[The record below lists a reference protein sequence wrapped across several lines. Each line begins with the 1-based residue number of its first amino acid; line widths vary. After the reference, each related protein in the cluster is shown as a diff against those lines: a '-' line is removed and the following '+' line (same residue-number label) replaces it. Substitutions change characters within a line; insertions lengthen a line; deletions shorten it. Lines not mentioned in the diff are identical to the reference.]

1 MLECDLSCKRR
12 RRIDALLCRRSKNLT
27 GHLERVYFL
36 NALIPIFS
44 TLLGLPGDKTNQ
56 FYCR

>member
-1 MLECDLSCKRR
+1 MHESDLSCKRR

-36 NALIPIFS
+36 NPFTSIFS
-44 TLLGLPGDKTNQ
+44 TLLGLPGD
-56 FYCR
+56 